1 MANRVQV
8 ELGAKVEG
16 FVEGMNQAS
25 ESAKK
30 YETDTRKVKDSLGN
44 FRKEFAQA
52 KRDVQN
58 LAAAYAK
65 LDATARASQFGQEMK
80 KQLDAAK
87 EAAAQYVDMQ
97 GDLNTELK
105 NLASDTRVL
114 DTLAEGMGV
123 VGDITSSTLG
133 IIAQFTGN
141 EEDAR
146 RAIVAFTTAQSAVG
160 TVTKIANAL
169 QAQSNTMLAI
179 AAVQNK
185 AAAAAA
191 TIKAAAEGK
200 GTVAT
205 KAATIAQAA
214 FNKVAMANPY
224 VLLAMAVLGVVSALG
239 TFIVWSKKAEAQEKA
254 EAKAAEQAKEIK
266 EAYYNSYNQKLGET
280 MSSYTKLQQ
289 EWRNLK
295 SDSEK
300 NQWIKDNKDAFH
312 ELGYE
317 INNTADAEKFFVQNE
332 AAVIAS
338 FTARAEAAAYA
349 AQQVEIFN
357 QALKDSPKAGEKI
370 SVKEAAKYGIS
381 ERGHKVDT
389 HWFGDNEVEITKDD
403 EKKIREIRL
412 KEARTTADEV
422 GRERLK
428 AEKKA
433 NETAAKTGVKQYS
446 KTREAELKKLDKK
459 APKTKV
465 EIEIQKGSL
474 QEAENKLK
482 NLEEIRAKMSIT
494 NPDLPK
500 IQKEIEKAK
509 KDIEEKKI
517 KLGIEKPKTNIDFLS
532 EYEKKL
538 SDAVKAAESDYMTA
552 YLKGQ
557 KKGLDELW
565 LAWAA
570 AIDQQEKYEANKKL
584 QSPNGELE
592 SVGNERLMPALKG
605 ATEAIETYN
614 KRLDELNNEKVNID
628 NIYGIEEVNMKLK
641 VFEDRVASLKK
652 KQKELNDLKL
662 TISDPKKLKEVE
674 GEIGKCVV
682 AIDLYEEKIEELNDK
697 KFEHAKEIVYINKEL
712 ERTYKLMQ
720 NVVQEANKV
729 NPHSMRGLS
738 NDISTLQEK
747 LESTDWA
754 SMGEEGEAAMQKY
767 VDRIVEMKTELE
779 DLNNVFSDKL
789 LTPQERIIRNAEK
802 MADKYNLV
810 ADAVASVGDMFSAL
824 SQLADDDPA
833 LQVMGII
840 AQAVANMFAGYAQ
853 ATVAAAQ
860 TGNPWVWAAFA
871 LSGLAQTLAMVAQIK
886 SAAQFAEGGYMSGI
900 VGGSSYHGDRINARL
915 NSGEMILNKRQQKNL
930 FDLLDMDVMPQRG
943 GTNVTVSGVIRGS
956 DLLLVQKNTNKVR
969 SKAGTQITF

>member
-8 ELGAKVEG
+8 ELGAKVQG
-16 FVEGMNQAS
+16 FVDGMNQAS
-25 ESAKK
+25 ESAKQ

-44 FRKEFAQA
+44 FRKEMAQA

-191 TIKAAAEGK
+191 SIKAAAEGK
-200 GTVAT
+200 GAVAT
-205 KAATIAQAA
+205 KAATVAQAA

-254 EAKAAEQAKEIK
+254 EAKAAEKAKSIK
-266 EAYYNSYNQKLGET
+266 EAYYNSYNQKLVDT

-289 EWRNLK
+289 EWRSLK
-295 SDSEK
+295 SESEK

-317 INNTADAEKFFVQNE
+317 INNTAEAEKFFVDNE

-349 AQQVEIFN
+349 AQQVEVFN
-357 QALKDSPKAGEKI
+357 QALKDTPKAGEKI

-381 ERGHKVDT
+381 EKGHKVDT
-389 HWFGDNEVEITKDD
+389 HWFDDNEIEVTKAD

-412 KEARTTADEV
+412 QEARTTADKL
-422 GRERLK
+422 GKERIA

-433 NETAAKTGVKQYS
+433 NEAAAKTGAKQYS
-446 KTREAELKKLDKK
+446 KTREAELKKADKK

-465 EIEIQKGSL
+465 EIEIEKGSL
-474 QEAENKLK
+474 QESQDKLK
-482 NLEEIRAKMSIT
+482 KLEEIRAKMSID

-500 IQKEIEKAK
+500 IQREIEKVK

-517 KLGIEKPKTNIDFLS
+517 KLGLEKPKTNIDFLS

-570 AIDQQEKYEANKKL
+570 AIDQKEKYEANKKI
-584 QSPNGELE
+584 QSPNGGIE
-592 SVGNERLMPALKG
+592 STGNERLLPALKG
-605 ATEAIETYN
+605 AMEAIETYN
-614 KRLDELNNEKVNID
+614 KRLDELNKAKVDLD
-628 NIYGIEEVNMKLK
+628 NIYGIDEINLKLK
-641 VFEDRVASLKK
+641 TFEDRVASLKK

-674 GEIGKCVV
+674 GEIGKCVA
-682 AIDLYEEKIEELNDK
+682 AIDLYGEKIEELNAK

-712 ERTYKLMQ
+712 ERTYQLLQ

-747 LESTDWA
+747 LESTDWKA
-754 SMGEEGEAAMQKY
+754 MGEEGEAAMHKY

-779 DLNNVFSDKL
+779 AISEIFSDKL
-789 LTPQERIIRNAEK
+789 LTPQERLIKKADK
-802 MADKYNLV
+802 LADKYNLV

-824 SQLADDDPA
+824 SQLAEDDPA
-833 LQVMGII
+833 LEVMGIV

-871 LSGLAQTLAMVAQIK
+871 AAGLAQTLAMVAQIK
-886 SAAQFAEGGYMSGI
+886 SAAQFAEGGI
-900 VGGSSYHGDRINARL
+900 VGGSSYSGDRINARL
-915 NSGEMILNKRQQKNL
+915 NSGEMVLNKRQQKNL
-930 FDLLDMDVMPQRG
+930 FDLLDMDVMPQKG
-943 GTNVTVSGVIRGS
+943 GTNVTVTGVVRGT
-956 DLLLVQKNTNKVR
+956 DLILVQKNTNKIR
-969 SKAGTQITF
+969 SKSGTQLTF

>member
-8 ELGAKVEG
+8 ELSAQVQG
-16 FVEGMNQAS
+16 FVNGMNQAS
-25 ESAKK
+25 ESAKQ
-30 YETDTRKVKDSLGN
+30 YETDTRRVKDSLGN

-65 LDATARASQFGQEMK
+65 LDSTARASQFGQEMK

-87 EAAAQYVDMQ
+87 AAAAQYVDMQ

-214 FNKVAMANPY
+214 FNKVVMANPY
-224 VLLAMAVLGVVSALG
+224 VLLAMAVIGVVSALG

-605 ATEAIETYN
+605 AIEAIKTYN

-886 SAAQFAEGGYMSGI
+886 SAAQFAEGGI
-900 VGGSSYHGDRINARL
+900 VGGSSYSGDRINARI